1 VVAPDLRGRARGY
14 CPGPAAQ
21 GAFPPEV
28 PACHTPAVRRHRV
41 SFRKAGAA
49 LTVAEDEV
57 VLDVALARGIGARV
71 GCAFGE
77 CGACKVRLVSGE
89 VAPYEA
95 YAITPRE
102 KAAGYLLLCRARPR
116 SDLVIEEG

>member
-1 VVAPDLRGRARGY
+1 LARI
-14 CPGPAAQ
+14 PAY
-21 GAFPPEV
+21 V

-41 SFRKAGAA
+41 TFRKAEAT
-49 LTVAEDEV
+49 LTVAEDQV
-57 VLDVALARGIGARV
+57 VLDVALARGIGARF

-77 CGACKVRLVSGE
+77 CGACKARLVSGE

-102 KAAGYLLLCRARPR
+102 RAAGYVLLCRARPR